1 MRARPGVT
9 LLELMLA
16 VAILGGGLLALA
28 GPSAALARHLRRAAF
43 DVRAAATARD
53 LAERLAATCTL
64 AASGDSTVGTVGLR
78 WTAGD
83 DGGTRR
89 LRLEVVDRADPA
101 SVARTFDSRAACP
114 EESP

>member
-43 DVRAAATARD
+43 DVRAAAVARD

-64 AASGDSTVGTVGLR
+64 AAAGDSTIGTIGVR

-101 SVARTFDSRAACP
+101 GGARAFDSRAACP

>member
-9 LLELMLA
+9 LLELMIA

-43 DVRAAATARD
+43 DVRAAAVARD

-64 AASGDSTVGTVGLR
+64 PAAGDSTVGTIGVR
-78 WTAGD
+78 WAVGD

-89 LRLEVVDRADPA
+89 LRVELVDRANPA
-101 SVARTFDSRAACP
+101 SVGRAFESRAACP
-114 EESP
+114 AVGP